1 MLILRVGSG
10 ERCSKCSLRCIGGG
24 ICERSILRVIAGFDP
39 FLEYSVRVDA
49 EIQRR
54 KTYQLIDVPA
64 AILTS
69 LGRVG

>member
-1 MLILRVGSG
+1 MFIFRIGSG

-24 ICERSILRVIAGFDP
+24 ICEGSILRVVAGSDP
-39 FLEYSVRVDA
+39 FLDYSVRADA
-49 EIQRR
+49 AIQSR
-54 KTYQLIDVPA
+54 KTYQFIDVPA